1 MHASSTVERP
11 RSALFRAGAMR
22 SQSRSTTSDK
32 AADARQEAETK
43 AAIRE
48 LLALLPDDV
57 VRELNAGEINLGDP
71 AFLDGLMDH
80 VSRQA
85 LADPHNGRRLLGKMV
100 KLKKLIAKSVRQ
112 SDPEAAVSTTITR
125 DDSRV
130 GRNAPC
136 PCGSGRKYKQC
147 CLRKA

>member
-1 MHASSTVERP
+1 MHMTSTVERP
-11 RSALFRAGAMR
+11 RSALPYAGNM
-22 SQSRSTTSDK
+22 QSRPENADDL
-32 AADARQEAETK
+32 AAEARQDAETK

-57 VRELNAGEINLGDP
+57 MRDLKEGEIDLHDP

-85 LADPHNGRRLLGKMV
+85 VADPRNGRRILGKMV
-100 KLKKLIAKSVRQ
+100 RLKKLIARSVRQ
-112 SDPEAAVSTTITR
+112 SDPEAAVSSTITR
-125 DDSRV
+125 DEARV

-147 CLRKA
+147 CLRKP

>member
-22 SQSRSTTSDK
+22 PMPRTTDD
-32 AADARQEAETK
+32 AAAEARQEAETK

-48 LLALLPDDV
+48 LLALLPEDI
-57 VRELNAGEINLGDP
+57 VRDLNHGEIDLQDP

-80 VSRQA
+80 VARQS
-85 LADPHNGRRLLGKMV
+85 LADPHTGRRLLGKMV
-100 KLKKLIAKSVRQ
+100 RLKKLIAKSVRQ
-112 SDPEAAVSTTITR
+112 SDPEAAVSSTITHEEA
-125 DDSRV
+125 RV

-147 CLRKA
+147 CLRKP

>member
-22 SQSRSTTSDK
+22 TQPRRSDD
-32 AADARQEAETK
+32 AAANARQDALAT

-48 LLALLPDDV
+48 LLALLPDDI
-57 VRELNAGEINLGDP
+57 VRDLNKGDIDLRDP

-85 LADPHNGRRLLGKMV
+85 LADPHKGRRLLGKMV
-100 KLKKLIAKSVRQ
+100 RLKKLIARSVRRT
-112 SDPEAAVSTTITR
+112 DPEAAVSATVTR
-125 DDSRV
+125 DDERV

-147 CLRKA
+147 CLRKP

>member
-1 MHASSTVERP
+1 MLASSTVERP
-11 RSALFRAGAMR
+11 RSALSRAGVM
-22 SQSRSTTSDK
+22 QSRPEKTDESL
-32 AADARQEAETK
+32 AEARQEAETK

-57 VRELNAGEINLGDP
+57 VRDLNQGEINLQDP

-85 LADPHNGRRLLGKMV
+85 AADPRNGRRILGKMV
-100 KLKKLIAKSVRQ
+100 RLKKLIARSVRQ
-112 SDPEAAVSTTITR
+112 SDPDAAVSSTITR

-147 CLRKA
+147 CMRKR

>member
-1 MHASSTVERP
+1 MHASSTAERP

-22 SQSRSTTSDK
+22 TQRRKTDD
-32 AADARQEAETK
+32 AAAQAQQDAETT

-48 LLALLPDDV
+48 LLALLPEDV
-57 VRELNAGEINLGDP
+57 VRDLNRGQIELHDP

-80 VSRQA
+80 ISRQA
-85 LADPHNGRRLLGKMV
+85 LADPHNGRRLLGKML
-100 KLKKLIAKSVRQ
+100 KLKKLIARSVRQ
-112 SDPEAAVSTTITR
+112 SDPEAAVSATVTR
-125 DDSRV
+125 EDERV

-147 CLRKA
+147 CLRKP

>member
-22 SQSRSTTSDK
+22 SQPQHTNES
-32 AADARQEAETK
+32 AAEARQEAETK

-48 LLALLPDDV
+48 LLALLPEDV
-57 VRELNAGEINLGDP
+57 VRDLNQGEIDLHDP
-71 AFLDGLMDH
+71 AFLDGLTDH

-85 LADPHNGRRLLGKMV
+85 LADPKRGRRILGKMV
-100 KLKKLIAKSVRQ
+100 RLKKLIARSVRQ
-112 SDPEAAVSTTITR
+112 SDPDAAVSSTITR
-125 DDSRV
+125 DETRV

-147 CLRKA
+147 CLRKQ

>member
-22 SQSRSTTSDK
+22 SQPRNTNDS
-32 AADARQEAETK
+32 AANARQDAETES
-43 AAIRE
+43 AIRE
-48 LLALLPDDV
+48 LLALLPEDV
-57 VRELNAGEINLGDP
+57 VRDIKVGEIDLHDP

-80 VSRQA
+80 VSRHA
-85 LADPHNGRRLLGKMV
+85 LADPRNGRRILGKMV
-100 KLKKLIAKSVRQ
+100 RLKKLIARSVRQ
-112 SDPEAAVSTTITR
+112 SDPEATVSSTITR
-125 DDSRV
+125 AETRV